1 MDIPSLELLSALFFL
16 ALTAGAIDAIAGGGG
31 LLIVPGLMTAGLDPI
46 SAFATNK
53 LLGVCATS
61 SASFQFWR
69 KGRLQIK
76 ILLALG
82 AFAGSICGAAAL
94 SYVDPG
100 VLKIAVPIMLIAI
113 AMLVLFKPTLG
124 DRPRKALLS
133 SALASVTIIPL
144 VGFYDGLFGPGTG
157 TFFAFSGV
165 IFLGLGLQ
173 DATIRAKIYN
183 LMSNLGGLL
192 FFAWSGHGAWV
203 YGAVMAV
210 ATLIGGNLGAR
221 LILKHGTGLI
231 KPMLAIMSLAMS
243 IKLLWQD
250 GVFEHVSPYFDPVL
264 RLNASIAI

>member
-1 MDIPSLELLSALFFL
+1 MDMAYLELLSALFFL

-76 ILLALG
+76 FIPALG

-94 SYVDPG
+94 SYIDPG
-100 VLKIAVPIMLIAI
+100 FLKLAVPIMLIVIAI
-113 AMLVLFKPTLG
+113 LVMFKPTLG
-124 DRPRKALLS
+124 DRPRKAWLS
-133 SALASVTIIPL
+133 PALASVTIIPL
-144 VGFYDGLFGPGTG
+144 IGFYDGFFGPGTG
-157 TFFAFSGV
+157 TFFALSSV

-183 LMSNLGGLL
+183 LMSNLGGLI
-192 FFAWSGHGAWV
+192 FFAWNGHGAWDF
-203 YGAVMAV
+203 GAVMAV
-210 ATLIGGNLGAR
+210 GTLIGGNLGAR

-231 KPMLAIMSLAMS
+231 KPMLMIMSLAMS

-250 GVFEHVSPYFDPVL
+250 GVFERLSPYFDTFL
-264 RLNASIAI
+264 RFASSIKI